1 MSREVSLHHFQN
13 YDLRTRYFV
22 CRGCSVSFL
31 RLTVFT
37 LKEVPNAKKA
47 LPDHCKKNEL
57 KSGKYVLL

>member
-1 MSREVSLHHFQN
+1 MIFELGIS
-13 YDLRTRYFV
+13 
-22 CRGCSVSFL
+22 SVGDAQCLL